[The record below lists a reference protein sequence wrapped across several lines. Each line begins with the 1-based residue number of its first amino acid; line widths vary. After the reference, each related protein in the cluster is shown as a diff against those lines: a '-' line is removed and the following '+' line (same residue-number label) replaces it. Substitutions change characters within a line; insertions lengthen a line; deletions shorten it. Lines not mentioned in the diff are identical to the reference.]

1 MKKLT
6 AAISMLILSA
16 CTAYTLVSPG
26 DNLIGPIKVNTSVP
40 WNKSNLSNLGPQ
52 TEVWTASGKSLDS
65 IYLFKGIPDGKPLF
79 KTINKKN
86 PMPTFKADML
96 PQEVLELTKAS
107 LTKHFG
113 ETNVLLDVGGLKP
126 ESFLNASGFRFDL
139 RFSNQDGLNYLGKG
153 VAAVQ
158 DDRLIMMI
166 YTGTQ
171 LHYFAQHEKEFEN
184 IIRSAKL

>member
-6 AAISMLILSA
+6 TAISVLILSA
-16 CTAYTLVSPG
+16 CTAYTLVPPG
-26 DNLIGPIKVNTSVP
+26 DNLVGPITLSTTVP

-52 TEVWTASGKSLDS
+52 TELWTANGQALDS

-79 KTINKKN
+79 KPINKKN
-86 PMPTFKADML
+86 PMPAFKADML

-113 ETNVLLDVGGLKP
+113 ETNVLLEVSGLKP
-126 ESFLNASGFRFDL
+126 ESFLNAPGFRFDIK
-139 RFSNQDGLNYLGKG
+139 FSNQEGLNYLGKG

-158 DDRLIMMI
+158 DKSLIMMI

-171 LHYFAQHEKEFEN
+171 LHYFAKHEKEFEGMVN
-184 IIRSAKL
+184 SAKL